1 MVGPIAGEVTYV
13 EALGR
18 ETFVGVEIGDARVV
32 VHHDGRA
39 SLLPGDRLE
48 FGLLPG
54 SLRFFDP
61 ADGRATAAM
70 VDTEV
75 TPN

>member
-1 MVGPIAGEVTYV
+1 MVGPVAGEVSYV

-18 ETFVGVEIGDARVV
+18 ETFVGVEVGDARVV

-39 SLLPGDRLE
+39 ALLPGDRVE

-54 SLRFFDP
+54 ALRFFDP
-61 ADGRATAAM
+61 ADGTAVRDGA
-70 VDTEV
+70 VAV
-75 TPN
+75 G